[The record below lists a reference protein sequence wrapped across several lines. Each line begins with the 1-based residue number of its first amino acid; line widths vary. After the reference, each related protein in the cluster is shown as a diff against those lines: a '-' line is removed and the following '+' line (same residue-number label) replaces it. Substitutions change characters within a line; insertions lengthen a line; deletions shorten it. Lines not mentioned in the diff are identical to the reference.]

1 MTVQNKLKIRQ
12 DASSIQNNM
21 YNYRTDQNQVVLYS
35 LFNEIDALKSKI
47 DFQDTKN
54 DDIRAEIAFIKD
66 QIRKREEKECVAL
79 SLDVSIKS
87 DQATQYRSDVQSLR
101 YELAHQ
107 SEEKE
112 RDEQELRRLKESVAL
127 RDIEC
132 RDQAAKLQTLEF
144 QLQSSKANE
153 ENITRQANQ
162 KDLDLR
168 HVTDELHHSTNE
180 FAQVKD
186 DNARLI
192 IESQSL
198 QRSLDQKLAEKADLL
213 NR

>member
-153 ENITRQANQ
+153 ENITR
-162 KDLDLR
+162 
-168 HVTDELHHSTNE
+168 
-180 FAQVKD
+180 
-186 DNARLI
+186 
-192 IESQSL
+192 
-198 QRSLDQKLAEKADLL
+198 
-213 NR
+213 